1 MPRISNPVNYGEFLH
16 LQQIPLTFSHI
27 AIINTCRWYK
37 PITTLRYTK
46 SPMSH
51 HNNLTL
57 VLDVAEHHTCLYDT
71 TRSQYAF
78 IASLFLLFLLSMFLF
93 LMWSCA
99 FFLGLPITT
108 NSVLSL
114 WHCHVCIFPSVCL
127 LAILALSSVNCCCSA
142 IWQHCAIFPIIPHTI
157 LTICTRGWRS
167 DYTATD
173 CNFAMHKTSWCA
185 PPTKGCRN
193 RSRPALQPIPS
204 HFCEWL

>member
-93 LMWSCA
+93 LMWSCV

-108 NSVLSL
+108 HSVLSCL
-114 WHCHVCIFPSVCL
+114 HISIGLFVGNFSFVVCKL
-127 LAILALSSVNCCCSA
+127 LLFRHMTTLCNISDNSSHN
-142 IWQHCAIFPIIPHTI
+142 
-157 LTICTRGWRS
+157 
-167 DYTATD
+167 
-173 CNFAMHKTSWCA
+173 
-185 PPTKGCRN
+185 
-193 RSRPALQPIPS
+193 S
-204 HFCEWL
+204 HDMYKRMEVRLYRYRL